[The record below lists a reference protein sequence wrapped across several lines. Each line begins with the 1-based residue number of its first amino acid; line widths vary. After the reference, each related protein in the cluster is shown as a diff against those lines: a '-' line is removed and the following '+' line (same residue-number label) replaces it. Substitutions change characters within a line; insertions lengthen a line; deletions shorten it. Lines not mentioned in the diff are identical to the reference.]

1 MSDRQRKQAEEWL
14 QKAGEDERSIKAIL
28 AEDGAPSTACFLAQQ
43 MAEKSLKGLM
53 TFHGK
58 QFRKVHDLLQLAAE
72 LRQIEPTIEE
82 LLGELKTL
90 NQYYVATRYPG
101 DFSEFTLE
109 EAKIAYKAAAIV
121 KDFVGIRVGEKT
133 V

>member
-43 MAEKSLKGLM
+43 MAEKSLKALM

-58 QFRKVHDLLQLAAE
+58 AFRKVHDLLQLAAE
-72 LRQIEPTIEE
+72 LQHIEPAISE
-82 LLGELKTL
+82 LLDELKTL
-90 NQYYVATRYPG
+90 NQYYVAARYPG
-101 DFSEFTLE
+101 DFPQFTFE
-109 EAKIAYKAAAIV
+109 EAKKAYEAAKRV
-121 KDFVGIRVGEKT
+121 KGFVENRL
-133 V
+133 